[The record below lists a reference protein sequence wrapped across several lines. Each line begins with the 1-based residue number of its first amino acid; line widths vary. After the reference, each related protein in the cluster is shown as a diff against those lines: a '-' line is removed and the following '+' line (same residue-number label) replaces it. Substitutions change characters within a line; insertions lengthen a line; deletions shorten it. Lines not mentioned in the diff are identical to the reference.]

1 MTEYFQKENPQL
13 KATETELAATNKKIA
28 AIKPPTTLVMVEED
42 KPRETFIM
50 QRGEYLNPGAKVTAT
65 TPEILHGM
73 SADLPATVSASP
85 NGWWPRKIRCS
96 AESP

>member
-13 KATETELAATNKKIA
+13 KALRRSWPPPIKIA

-73 SADLPATVSASP
+73 SADLPRTVSASP